1 MHTHSQHTQ
10 ASQRPAP
17 LVRDRVE
24 NFQGKQ
30 LLYVG
35 WDHHTMICAPIAL
48 LVSPD
53 LSFGELVDS
62 LLPQSAFALHPDWA
76 RIDWATVEW
85 LAADKPV
92 RPERDASLATL
103 GFGHK
108 TYVRLRTPALRGI
121 AGTGS

>member
-1 MHTHSQHTQ
+1 MHTQIQATQ
-10 ASQRPAP
+10 ASQGPAP
-17 LVRDRVE
+17 LVRDRLA
-24 NFQGKQ
+24 NFHGQQ
-30 LLYVG
+30 LIYVG

-62 LLPQSAFALHPDWA
+62 LLPASSFALHPDWA

-85 LAADKPV
+85 LAANKPV
-92 RPERDASLATL
+92 TPQRDASLASQ

-108 TYVRLRTPALRGI
+108 TYLRLRTPSLRGI

>member
-1 MHTHSQHTQ
+1 MHTQTQ
-10 ASQRPAP
+10 GTTP
-17 LVRDRVE
+17 LVRDHVA
-24 NFQGKQ
+24 NFHGQQ
-30 LLYVG
+30 VIYVG

-53 LSFGELVDS
+53 LSFGELVDN
-62 LLPQSAFALHPDWA
+62 LLPQSAFALHPDWPQ
-76 RIDWATVEW
+76 IDWTTAGW

-92 RPERDASLATL
+92 APNRDASLTAQ

-108 TYVRLRTPALRGI
+108 TYLRLRTPSLRGI